1 MMSVQPQQE
10 SQREDFYERIGEHHY
25 GALWQVL
32 HSLITP
38 QPKSPVAVHKW
49 DYTQARKFL
58 LEAGGLITAEEAE
71 RRVLVLEN
79 PGMRGE
85 SRITTS
91 LYAGLQLV
99 LPGEIAPCHRHTQSA
114 LRFVIEGSG
123 ASTSVDGEKTLMEV
137 GDFVI
142 TPPWAW
148 HDHGNDST
156 EPMIWM
162 DGLDVPMVA
171 LYDASFAQG
180 LSANRERMV
189 QDITRNTGDSWARY
203 GANML
208 PVDFEQHKLASPI
221 FNYPYARSREALEMM
236 RQQQEWDPCHGLKMR
251 YINPV
256 DGSAAMPT
264 ISPFLQLLPK
274 GFRTEVYRSTDATV
288 FTPVE
293 GSGKTWVGETCIEW
307 QAKDIFV
314 VPSWTPVV
322 HEASED
328 AVLFSFSDRI
338 AQQKLGL
345 WREHRGPEQESKV

>member
-1 MMSVQPQQE
+1 MTAQISD
-10 SQREDFYERIGEHHY
+10 REDFYQRIGQQHY

-32 HSLITP
+32 HGLITP
-38 QPKSPVAVHKW
+38 QPKSPVQAHRW
-49 DYTQARKFL
+49 DYRQAREFL
-58 LEAGGLITAEEAE
+58 MEAGGLITAQEAE

-79 PGMRGE
+79 PGMPGE

-123 ASTSVDGEKTLMEV
+123 ASTSVDGEKTRMEV

-148 HDHGNDST
+148 HDHGNESSD
-156 EPMIWM
+156 PMIWL
-162 DGLDVPMVA
+162 DGLDVPMVG
-171 LYDASFAQG
+171 LFDASFAEG
-180 LSANRERMV
+180 LSAKRDRLV

-208 PVDFEQHKLASPI
+208 PVDFEQKKLASPI

-256 DGSAAMPT
+256 DGLAAMPT

-293 GSGKTWVGETCIEW
+293 GQGKTWVGDTCIEW
-307 QAKDIFV
+307 QPKDIFV
-314 VPSWTPVV
+314 VPSWAPVV

-345 WREHRGPEQESKV
+345 WREQRGPQQESDV

>member
-1 MMSVQPQQE
+1 MTVQPNQQ
-10 SQREDFYERIGEHHY
+10 SQREDFYQRIKQQHY

-32 HSLITP
+32 HGLITP
-38 QPKSPVAVHKW
+38 LPKSPVQVHQWK
-49 DYTQARKFL
+49 YSQARTFL
-58 LEAGGLITAEEAE
+58 MQAGGLITAQEAE

-79 PGMRGE
+79 PGMPGE

-114 LRFVIEGSG
+114 LRFVLEGSG
-123 ASTSVDGEKTLMEV
+123 ASTSVDGEKTQMEV

-148 HDHGNDST
+148 HDHGNESS

-180 LSANRERMV
+180 LSANRGRQV
-189 QDITRNTGDSWARY
+189 QDITRKTGDSWVRY
-203 GANML
+203 GTNML
-208 PVDFEQHKLASPI
+208 PVDFEQHTLASPI
-221 FNYPYARSREALEMM
+221 FNYPYTRSREALEMM

-264 ISPFLQLLPK
+264 ISPFLQLLPA
-274 GFRTEVYRSTDATV
+274 GFRTEIYQSTDATV

-293 GSGKTWVGETCIEW
+293 GRGKTWVGDICIDW

-314 VPSWTPVV
+314 VPSWAQVV
-322 HEASED
+322 HEAAED

-345 WREHRGPEQESKV
+345 WREQRGPEQESAQ